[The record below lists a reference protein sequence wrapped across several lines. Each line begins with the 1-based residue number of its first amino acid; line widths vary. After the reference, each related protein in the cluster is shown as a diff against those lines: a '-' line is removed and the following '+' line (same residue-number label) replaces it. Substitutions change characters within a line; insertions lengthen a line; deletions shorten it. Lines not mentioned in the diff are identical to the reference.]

1 MKNSLK
7 IALYSGEIPSTTFIE
22 RLVSGL
28 SEEGCAIFL
37 FGYITKKIKYKG
49 NVIIIGYAENR
60 FYKMY
65 LLLKYT
71 VLLFLFRNQEKQQLD
86 AYIAKESKKKAF
98 AKMKYYPVLWHKP
111 DVFHLQWAK
120 SIEDWIWVQD
130 FGIKLVVSLRGT
142 HITTTPLSDERVANR
157 YVKFFP
163 KVDGFH
169 AVSKAM
175 ALEAQKYGADS
186 NKIKVVYSGLP
197 KVTMVPEKIKENK
210 VLKIISIG
218 RNHWI
223 KGYSHALECCRILK
237 ENQFEFEYT
246 IIGALGAEELE
257 FSKDNFG
264 LKEKVFFTGNKSFRE
279 VQEYIIDADVLLL
292 SSVEEGIANTVLEA
306 MQLGKI
312 VIATDCG
319 GMTEVIENEKNGFIV
334 PVRNPQK
341 MAEAIM
347 KIASLEESV
356 KQNMG
361 HEAMKTIQ
369 RNHTEEKMITYMM
382 ALYKEVS
389 NQKEK
394 SIFKVK

>member
-1 MKNSLK
+1 MILNKKLK

-28 SEEGCAIFL
+28 SEKGCTILL
-37 FGYITKKIKYKG
+37 FGYVTKKIKYKG
-49 NVIIIGYAENR
+49 NVIIRGYAENR

-65 LLLKYT
+65 LLLRYT
-71 VLLFLFRNQEKQQLD
+71 VLLFLFRNAEKKKLD
-86 AYIAKESKKKAF
+86 VYIAKEAKKKAF
-98 AKMKYYPVLWHKP
+98 AKMKFYPVLWHKP

-120 SIEDWIWVQD
+120 SIEDWAWVQD

-142 HITTTPLSDERVANR
+142 HITTTPLSDVRVANR
-157 YVKFFP
+157 YLKFFP

-175 ALEAQKYGADS
+175 AVEAQKFGADS

-197 KVTMVPEKIKENK
+197 KGTMASEKRKGKE

-223 KGYSHALECCRILK
+223 KGYSYALECCKILK

-257 FSKDNFG
+257 FSRESFG
-264 LKEKVFFTGNKSFRE
+264 LKEKVFFTGNKSFLE
-279 VQEYIIDADVLLL
+279 VQKYITNADVLLL
-292 SSVEEGIANTVLEA
+292 PSVEEGIANTVLEA

-341 MAEAIM
+341 MAETII
-347 KIASLEESV
+347 KIASLEGSV
-356 KQNMG
+356 KQRIAR
-361 HEAMKTIQ
+361 EAILTIQ
-369 RNHTEEKMITYMM
+369 HNHDEEKMIADMM
-382 ALYKEVS
+382 ALYRQVLNKNE
-389 NQKEK
+389 
-394 SIFKVK
+394 